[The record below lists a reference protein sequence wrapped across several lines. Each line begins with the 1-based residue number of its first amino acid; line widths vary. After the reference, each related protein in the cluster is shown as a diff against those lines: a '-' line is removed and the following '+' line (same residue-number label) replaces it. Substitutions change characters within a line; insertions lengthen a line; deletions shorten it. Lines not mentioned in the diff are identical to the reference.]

1 MAKRKTDS
9 DETPK
14 RPDKIVAF
22 KAVASKKSASKKS
35 LAKRKPA
42 NSIPPERDEM
52 VAVWRALSAARGGDP
67 LDPDWLRFA
76 SYALPQ
82 VRRSSAQ
89 LFQDL
94 WVLWETG
101 DLEGGCFVEF
111 GACDGIFLSNSWLLE
126 RAFGWRGV
134 VAEPNPVYRD
144 ALVANRNCVVD
155 TRCVWSRSGEQ
166 VKFRAVAEPE
176 YSAMADVDP
185 DDHHE
190 RAGVRDRFDLVDV
203 ETVSLVDMLT
213 QANMPQRIDYLSLD
227 TEGSEYDILEAFD
240 FEAFDVRLI
249 SVEHNYTRRRSD
261 IDALLKSKGFRR
273 RFPEMTRWDDWYV
286 SERTPLIVPPAASAK
301 PKKAAKKA
309 KSAK

>member
-1 MAKRKTDS
+1 MAKREKKA
-9 DETPK
+9 EVGPK
-14 RPDKIVAF
+14 RRGKTGMA
-22 KAVASKKSASKKS
+22 KKGA
-35 LAKRKPA
+35 LKRQRAAGFPV
-42 NSIPPERDEM
+42 EREEM
-52 VAVWRALSAARGGDP
+52 VAVWRALNAARARES

-76 SYALPQ
+76 ASALEQ
-82 VRRSSAQ
+82 AHRSAAQ

-101 DLEGGCFVEF
+101 NLEGGCFVEF
-111 GACDGIFLSNSWLLE
+111 GACDGKFLSNTWLLE

-134 VAEPNPVYRD
+134 VAEPNPVYHA
-144 ALVANRNCVVD
+144 ALAANRNCVVD

-166 VKFRAVAEPE
+166 VKFRAVEEPE

-190 RAGVRDRFDLVDV
+190 RTGVRDRFDLVDV
-203 ETVSLVDMLT
+203 ETVSLVDLLT
-213 QANMPQRIDYLSLD
+213 EAKLPRRIDYLSLD

-240 FEAFDVRLI
+240 FNAFDVRLI
-249 SVEHNYTRRRSD
+249 TVEHNYTRRRND

-286 SERTPLIVPPAASAK
+286 SERPSLPGPVGLVAK
-301 PKKAAKKA
+301 SPKTRKKKA
-309 KSAK
+309 KA